1 VEEDPK
7 IQSLQ
12 IVDTG
17 MAPHPGKLKVAFQ
30 NTGVEDLYLKMSLLR
45 SFHHCMPQERR
56 VAGIVVGTAEVR

>member
-30 NTGVEDLYLKMSLLR
+30 NTGVEDLHLKMSLLR
-45 SFHHCMPQERR
+45 TFHHCMPQERR
-56 VAGIVVGTAEVR
+56 VASIVVGTASTH